1 MYDLPKNYNFK
12 PCNNLQEPTPVLMDT
27 NWEWVVV
34 KAKRVLKETNVYG
47 YTVDLFCG
55 LKGTYSCTHK

>member
-1 MYDLPKNYNFK
+1 M
-12 PCNNLQEPTPVLMDT
+12 LMGT

-34 KAKRVLKETNVYG
+34 KGERVLKETNVYG

-55 LKGTYSCTHK
+55 LKVHTCACIHTLYS